1 MAQIPIPPPP
11 NLPLAPDAFNRQYQ
25 EQLNKDF
32 RLYFN
37 RLTSVLRQLLLG
49 FNNYGTFYDTQT
61 RTNPVANTENL
72 VPFDTTAEAYGV
84 TIEGTPPTKFVVSKP
99 GVYNF
104 QFSAQL
110 DHTGG
115 GAVSFYF
122 WFKINGSTIP
132 YTGTKVVVDGPNAET
147 AAAWNYLVTMQAG
160 DYFELA
166 WSASD
171 TTAVILAAAASPPVP
186 AIPSTIMTVTY
197 VCPNDTV

>member
-1 MAQIPIPPPP
+1 MAQIPVPPPP

>member
-1 MAQIPIPPPP
+1 MAQIPVPPPP

-72 VPFDTTAEAYGV
+72 VPFNTTAEAYGITV
-84 TIEGTPPTKFVVSKP
+84 EGSPPTRLTVSKP

-110 DHTGG
+110 DHSGG

-122 WFKINGSTIP
+122 WFKVNGSTIP

-166 WSASD
+166 WSATD
-171 TTAVILAAAASPPVP
+171 TSAIILAAAASPPVP

>member
-1 MAQIPIPPPP
+1 MAQIPVPPPP

-61 RTNPVANTENL
+61 RTNPVANAENL

-147 AAAWNYLVTMQAG
+147 AAAWNYLVTLNAG

-171 TTAVILAAAASPPVP
+171 TTAVILAAAAAPPVP

-197 VCPNDTV
+197 VCPNDIG